1 MMSSKKIAFLLA
13 FLSSVIYGLSFTIAK
28 DVMPLYVKPFGFIL
42 LRIIGATIL
51 FWLIG
56 FFIKKEKIILND
68 YPRIFLASI
77 FGMALNMLT
86 FFKGLSMTT
95 PINASV
101 IMVITPIIVL
111 TFSAF
116 LLKEKATKRKLSGI
130 FIGMLG
136 AILLIV
142 YGNEIGVSS
151 DAVLGNVLIFIN
163 ATSYAL
169 YLILVKNLT
178 LKYHPLTLAK
188 WLYLFGLIL
197 VLPFGI
203 QEFKQIDW
211 AEIPIDG
218 LLRISYVVVFTTFFA
233 YLFNLF
239 AIKKLK
245 PTTISIFIYLQPVF
259 ATTYALIVGSDV
271 LNEIKILATILIF
284 IGVYLVSYI
293 PVKKIGR
300 K

>member
-42 LRIIGATIL
+42 LRIIGATTL

-56 FFIKKEKIILND
+56 FFIKKEKIILSD

-130 FIGMLG
+130 FIGMFG

-197 VLPFGI
+197 VIPFGL
-203 QEFKQIDW
+203 QEFKEIDW
-211 AEIPIDG
+211 AEIPMDG

-245 PTTISIFIYLQPVF
+245 PTTISIFIYLQPVL

-271 LNEIKILATILIF
+271 LNEIKILATVLIF

-293 PVKKIGR
+293 PVKTIDR

>member
-1 MMSSKKIAFLLA
+1 MSSKKIAFLLA
-13 FLSSVIYGLSFTIAK
+13 FLSAVIYGLSFTIAK

-42 LRIIGATIL
+42 LRVIGATIL
-51 FWLIG
+51 FWLAG
-56 FFIKKEKIILND
+56 FFIKSEKIILSD

-111 TFSAF
+111 IFSAF
-116 LLKEKATKRKLSGI
+116 LLKEKATKRKLFGI
-130 FIGMLG
+130 FIGMFG

-142 YGNEIGVSS
+142 YGNEIGMSS
-151 DAVLGNVLIFIN
+151 NAVLGNILVLIN

-188 WLYLFGLIL
+188 WLYLFGLFL
-197 VLPFGI
+197 VLPFGL

-211 AEIPIDG
+211 AEIPING
-218 LLRISYVVVFTTFFA
+218 LLRISYVVVFTTFLA

-245 PTTISIFIYLQPVF
+245 PTTISIFIYLQPVL

-271 LNEIKILATILIF
+271 LNEIKIMATILIF
-284 IGVYLVSYI
+284 VGVYLVSYI
-293 PVKKIGR
+293 PGKTINR